1 MSAANDTTT
10 VASPPVLGEQAPDFA
25 LRDSTGA
32 ERSLGE
38 LVRDRRQVLIFYRG
52 HW

>member
-1 MSAANDTTT
+1 MATAKIPD
-10 VASPPVLGEQAPDFA
+10 VGEQAPDFV

-32 ERSLGE
+32 QRSLAD
-38 LVRDRRQVLIFYRG
+38 LVRERPQVLIFYRG

>member
-1 MSAANDTTT
+1 MATAT
-10 VASPPVLGEQAPDFA
+10 VPDLGEQAPDFV
-25 LRDSTGA
+25 LRDSTGT

-38 LVRDRRQVLIFYRG
+38 LVRDRPQVLIFYRG